1 METVLENSI
10 PGLSDS
16 IAKIREDVK
25 SGVGNLTEVCVST
38 MADVTRLL
46 MKSFFPTTKIVGT
59 LGPNSRSVQV
69 ISACLTAG
77 MSVAQFD
84 FSWGSPYYHQETLE
98 NLKMA
103 VKSTKKLCAV
113 MLNTAGPEMLV
124 VTKVLKKGDTLFLGQ
139 YLFTGSETSVW
150 LELCLLGIYHVFEV
164 KGDEVGCVVKNSATL
179 VGTMYTLH
187 AAEIHIDLPTLTE
200 KDKHYMIVK
209 NKIDFLSLSHARY
222 VEDVREARQFLSK
235 LGDLNQTQIF
245 AKIES
250 VFLFQKTALYRC
262 NMAGKPT
269 VLTRVVDSM
278 TNNLRPTGAVA
289 TDVANAVLDGDDA
302 IILGAETLH
311 GLHPVETVSTVSRIC
326 AEVRLRSQLP
336 QLVDLRYKFVLE
348 KRTDPPKWDLLKPVP
363 FDIDARPLE
372 TILGLENH
380 VCLTFE
386 HEARPFEFSQLG
398 QVECVELPQYQN
410 LCGELFTFGLTK
422 TRLASPLEF
431 SRLGQVE
438 CVGLPQYQNLCG
450 ELFTLGLTKIRPASP
465 LEFCRLGQVACI
477 VLPQYQ
483 NLCGELFTVGLIKTR
498 PVLPLEFN

>member
-150 LELCLLGIYHVFEV
+150 LEVMEHIV

-179 VGTMYTLH
+179 
-187 AAEIHIDLPTLTE
+187 
-200 KDKHYMIVK
+200 
-209 NKIDFLSLSHARY
+209 
-222 VEDVREARQFLSK
+222 
-235 LGDLNQTQIF
+235 
-245 AKIES
+245 

-348 KRTDPPKWDLLKPVP
+348 KRTDPQKWDLLKPVP

-372 TILGLENH
+372 TILGL
-380 VCLTFE
+380 
-386 HEARPFEFSQLG
+386 AQPFEFSQLG

-431 SRLGQVE
+431 SRLGQVQ

-450 ELFTLGLTKIRPASP
+450 ELFTFGLIKTRPASP
-465 LEFCRLGQVACI
+465 LEFSRLGQVECVGLPLYQSLCRELFTFGLTKTKPALPIEFSRLGQVACI
-477 VLPQYQ
+477 GLPQYQ